1 MRVCVLASGSKGNA
15 LVVQAGGTTVL
26 VDCGL
31 TPKVLRARLKA
42 VGLELSSLDALLITH
57 AHADHVVGALRLGA
71 ALRLPSFATRETQR
85 QLSRR
90 GGLVHF
96 RAVQPGVAFSVG
108 DITVKAV
115 GLPHDAPGTVAYVLE
130 HEGERF
136 GVCTDLGYPDLHVA
150 RALGGC
156 DTLYLEFNHDEDML
170 WNGPYPPRLKRRVAS
185 DRGHLSNRQAAA
197 MLADIDTSRL
207 RRLLLAHLSE
217 VNNTPTLAIEAAK
230 EALQGTGIRLMAAP
244 QYEPT
249 RWLEVAEDVGRD
261 VPPLPVASSSEPV
274 LREEDLARA
283 VDAVVLED
291 APERRLRV
299 APVPPMTAPRAPVP
313 MPAPERASGPAVREH
328 IVRTLRGEAPRP
340 RPQPVVASVAVKR
353 QLSLFGD

>member
-15 LVVQAGGTTVL
+15 LVVQGGGTTVL

-31 TPKVLRARLKA
+31 TPKLLRARLNA
-42 VGLELSSLDALLITH
+42 VGLELPSLDALLITH

-71 ALRLPSFATRETQR
+71 ALRLRSYATRATQR

-96 RAVQPGVAFSVG
+96 TPVEPSVPFEVGALTVTAV
-108 DITVKAV
+108 AV
-115 GLPHDAPGTVAYVLE
+115 PHDAPGTVAYVIE
-130 HEGERF
+130 HGGERF
-136 GVCTDLGYPDLHVA
+136 AVCTDLGFPDPRVA

-156 DTLYLEFNHDEDML
+156 DTLYLEFNHDEEML
-170 WNGPYPPRLKRRVAS
+170 WAGPYPPRLKNRVAS

-217 VNNTPTLAIEAAK
+217 VNNTPSLAIEAAR
-230 EALQGTGIRLMAAP
+230 EVLAGSGIRLLTAP

-249 RWLEVAEDVGRD
+249 RWLDVAEDVGRD
-261 VPPLPVASSSEPV
+261 VPPLAPAERVTPLVGATEAAS
-274 LREEDLARA
+274 AHA
-283 VDAVVLED
+283 AVVLD
-291 APERRLRV
+291 DGSAPRRLTV
-299 APVPPMTAPRAPVP
+299 VPAPVPVAPA
-313 MPAPERASGPAVREH
+313 PAVREH

-340 RPQPVVASVAVKR
+340 GPKPASVSVAVRR